1 MNTIFITGISSGI
14 GRHLV
19 FEFLQKLR
27 QELFVK
33 FGMSLKVEISSLYV
47 TEYKNIFTVVKD
59 FNNSMRNSWILY

>member
-1 MNTIFITGISSGI
+1 MNAIFITGISSGI